1 MALTRID
8 KLISTCLIISRKD
21 ATLLIK
27 KGRVTIDGVT
37 VKSPDTKADPDKS
50 IIEVDGKQVSYNEY
64 IYIMLN
70 KPKGLV
76 CAASDARDK
85 TVLSLFDKA
94 YADKGLFSCG
104 RLDKD
109 TTGLLLMTTDGA
121 LSHAL
126 LSPKHHAEKVYFV
139 KTDLPFTQSD
149 VSLMKEG
156 IMMDGKK
163 TKPALLEITDNP
175 TEAYITLTEGKYHE
189 IKRLCYA
196 CGRKEVLNLHR
207 VSFAGLMLDENLAAG
222 EWRELTKEELALI
235 SSDKA

>member
-1 MALTRID
+1 MAASRID
-8 KLISTCLIISRKD
+8 KLISSCLVISRKD
-21 ATLLIK
+21 AVSLIR
-27 KGRVTIDGVT
+27 KGRVSIDNIT
-37 VKSPDTKADPDKS
+37 VKTADTKADPDKNT
-50 IIEVDGKQVSYNEY
+50 IEIDGKAVYYREY

-70 KPKGLV
+70 KPRGLV

-85 TVLSLFDKA
+85 TVLSLFDKS

-109 TTGLLLMTTDGA
+109 TTGLLLMTTDGT
-121 LSHAL
+121 LSHNL

-139 KTDLPFTQSD
+139 KTDLPFTHED
-149 VSLMKEG
+149 AELMKNG

-163 TKPALLEITDNP
+163 TKPAILEITDTP

-196 CGRKEVLNLHR
+196 CGRKEVISLHR
-207 VSFAGLMLDENLAAG
+207 TSFAGLSLDKNLLEG
-222 EWRELTKEELALI
+222 QWRELTKEEIALI
-235 SSDKA
+235 CSNSN

>member
-8 KLISTCLIISRKD
+8 KLVSSCLVISRKD
-21 ATLLIK
+21 ATVLIK

-37 VKSPDTKADPDKS
+37 VKSGDIKTDPEKS
-50 IIEVDGKQVSYNEY
+50 VIEVDGNAISYKEY

-85 TVLSLFDKA
+85 TVLSLFDKT
-94 YADKGLFSCG
+94 YVDKGLFSCG

-121 LSHAL
+121 LSHKL
-126 LSPKHHAEKVYFV
+126 LSPKHHAKKVYFV
-139 KTDLPFTQSD
+139 QTDLPFTDSD
-149 VSLMKEG
+149 VALMKEG
-156 IMMDGKK
+156 IMMDAKM
-163 TKPALLEITDNP
+163 TQPAILEITDTP
-175 TEAYITLTEGKYHE
+175 TKAYITLTEGKYHE

-196 CGRKEVLNLHR
+196 CGRKEVLSLHR
-207 VSFAGLMLDENLAAG
+207 VSFAGLSLDENLAEG
-222 EWRELTKEELALI
+222 QWRELTDDEIKFI
-235 SSDKA
+235 SSDKE

>member
-8 KLISTCLIISRKD
+8 KLISSCLVISRKD
-21 ATLLIK
+21 AVSLIK
-27 KGRVTIDGVT
+27 KGRVTIDGVP
-37 VKSPDTKADPDKS
+37 VKSGDTKVDPEKC
-50 IIEVDGKQVSYNEY
+50 IIAVDGQKIAYKEF

-76 CAASDARDK
+76 CAASDSRDR
-85 TVLSLFDKA
+85 TVLSLFDKT

-121 LSHAL
+121 LSHKL
-126 LSPKHHAEKVYFV
+126 LSPKHHAKKVYLV
-139 KTDLPFTQSD
+139 TTDLPFTDSD
-149 VSLMKEG
+149 VALMKEG

-163 TKPALLEITDNP
+163 TQPAVLEITQDP
-175 TEAYITLTEGKYHE
+175 TTAYITLTEGKYHE

-196 CGRKEVLNLHR
+196 CGRKEVLSLHR
-207 VSFAGLMLDENLAAG
+207 VSFASLTLDENLEEG
-222 EWRELTKEELALI
+222 QWRELTDDEIKLL
-235 SSDKA
+235 SDDNA

>member
-1 MALTRID
+1 MAPSRID
-8 KLISTCLIISRKD
+8 KLISSCLIISRKD
-21 ATLLIK
+21 AVSLIK
-27 KGRVTIDGVT
+27 KGRVSIDGTT
-37 VKSPDTKADPDKS
+37 VKSADAKVDPDKS
-50 IIEVDGKQVSYNEY
+50 TIEVDGRAVSYSEY

-85 TVLSLFDKA
+85 TVLSLFDKS

-109 TTGLLLMTTDGA
+109 TTGLLLMTTDGV
-121 LSHAL
+121 LSHSL
-126 LSPKHHAEKVYFV
+126 LSPRHHAEKVYFV
-139 KTDLPFTQSD
+139 KTDLPFTEDD
-149 VSLMKEG
+149 VRLMKDG

-163 TKPALLEITDNP
+163 TKPALLEITENP

-196 CGRKEVLNLHR
+196 CGRKEVLSLHR
-207 VSFAGLMLDENLAAG
+207 TSFAGLSLDEALEEG
-222 EWRELTKEELALI
+222 QWRELTKEEIALI
-235 SSDKA
+235 SGNAN